1 MNGFNNILK
10 KLFEAMHTGI
20 EYRKSL
26 LSIFY
31 AFFLE
36 YGIIDFFPLSFM
48 KNKSWRNHY
57 KYTQVFK

>member
-48 KNKSWRNHY
+48 KNKS
-57 KYTQVFK
+57 

>member
-10 KLFEAMHTGI
+10 KLFEAMHTGT

-36 YGIIDFFPLSFM
+36 FGIIDFSPPPFM
-48 KNKSWRNHY
+48 KTKL
-57 KYTQVFK
+57 KKPP